1 MTHAG
6 VAGALAVRD
15 AERHDAEAVAAI
27 YNHHVLNTIV
37 TFEEVAI
44 ASDELW
50 GRIEEL
56 CGQGMPWLVAE
67 RGGVVVGYAYGGKW
81 HRRAAYRYSSEVTV
95 YVAVE
100 HVRTGVGV
108 ALYSELLP
116 RLKSLG
122 MRTALGGIAL
132 PNEGSVALHER
143 FGFAKAAHYSQV
155 GFKLGRWIDVGYWQ
169 LML

>member
-1 MTHAG
+1 M
-6 VAGALAVRD
+6 RD
-15 AERHDAEAVAAI
+15 AGHADAAAIAEI

-37 TFEEVAI
+37 TFEEVPV
-44 ASDELW
+44 ASDEMR
-50 GRIEEL
+50 GRVEEL
-56 CGQGMPWLVAE
+56 REQNLPWLVAE
-67 RGGVVVGYAYGGKW
+67 RGGEVVGYAYGGKW
-81 HRRAAYRYSSEVTV
+81 HRRAAYRHSCEVTV
-95 YVAVE
+95 YVGAE

-108 ALYSELLP
+108 ALYGELLP